1 MRTLDYL
8 IAGFVA
14 EFAAQAA
21 SCAYLLA
28 RGLVAFDRYAL
39 VAAIVLV
46 FGGSIIGALAG
57 VGFAKVERRLP
68 GSSARAK
75 AFAWFMLVSLALSL
89 LLGRRSTVEEALL
102 NVSVSL
108 FGAVLFGW
116 LGTRRRGIGA

>member
-14 EFAAQAA
+14 ELAAQLA

-28 RGLVAFDRYAL
+28 RRLVAFDRYAL

-57 VGFAKVERRLP
+57 VGFSKIERKLP
-68 GSSARAK
+68 GSGARSK

-89 LLGRRSTVEEALL
+89 LLGRRSTVEEAAL
-102 NVSVSL
+102 NVAVSL
-108 FGAVLFGW
+108 LGAVLFAQ
-116 LGTRRRGIGA
+116 LGTRRPGAGA